1 MELFIFDSPAG
12 EMPQNADFFFEREA
26 VFYRFYIPD
35 RRTIGG
41 TLIDRLRK

>member
-26 VFYRFYIPD
+26 FFIASLSPM
-35 RRTIGG
+35 GEP
-41 TLIDRLRK
+41 